1 MEADFSSLQT
11 RSSLNLT
18 VKINVCVLS
27 RFCHDQL
34 SVTPW
39 TVTHQVPLSMG
50 FARQEYWSGLPC
62 PSPTDLSDSGIEP
75 SLVIGFFTTSTTWEF
90 ERLMSSQHL

>member
-1 MEADFSSLQT
+1 MKADFSSLQT
-11 RSSLNLT
+11 RSNLNLT

-27 RFCHDQL
+27 HLCHDQL

-50 FARQEYWSGLPC
+50 FSRQEYWSGLPC
-62 PSPTDLSDSGIEP
+62 PSPGDLSDPGMEP
-75 SLVIGFFTTSTTWEF
+75 ALVTGFFTASTTWEF
-90 ERLMSSQHL
+90 ERLISSQHL